1 MTRTEKWYVV
11 KVDTNNGIRLGVV
24 QFLLDDL
31 IDGFVPPDI
40 LGGEYAADDAA
51 SIAAYEFSEQIG
63 IPVFDE
69 TNDIFYDYIEK
80 QPA

>member
-11 KVDTNNGIRLGVV
+11 KVDTDNGIRLGIA
-24 QFLLDDL
+24 QFLLDDF
-31 IDGFVPPDI
+31 IDGFIPDT
-40 LGGEYAADDAA
+40 LGEYTADDQA
-51 SIAAYEFSEQIG
+51 SIAAYEFSEKTG

-80 QPA
+80 KPD